1 MKIEDYI
8 IFILNQFFEVLR
20 SYAEK
25 QTKGAMSSHE
35 DSPYEQVLLV
45 STFRIT

>member
-8 IFILNQFFEVLR
+8 IFILNQFFELLR

-25 QTKGAMSSHE
+25 LTKGAM
-35 DSPYEQVLLV
+35 
-45 STFRIT
+45 

>member
-25 QTKGAMSSHE
+25 QTKGAM
-35 DSPYEQVLLV
+35 
-45 STFRIT
+45 